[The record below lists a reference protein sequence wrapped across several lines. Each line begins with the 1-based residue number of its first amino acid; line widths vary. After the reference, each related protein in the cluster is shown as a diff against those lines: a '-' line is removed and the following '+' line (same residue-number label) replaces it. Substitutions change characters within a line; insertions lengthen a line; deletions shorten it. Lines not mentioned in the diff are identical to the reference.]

1 MSEPPA
7 VSPPPAGVGV
17 RTVTLGGMPLLVAAV
32 PSGGPGDALVD
43 AVAERGLVRLP
54 AVSGVELPRGAR
66 VGFTVDQ
73 RELRLV
79 DEQDAT
85 LLRAP
90 RAGLDAGWLEA
101 ARRLRG
107 TMTVVAR
114 DVEVDAE
121 LAVAALVARLDA
133 AAATGRVLG
142 AIVGLVEERPT
153 LPLFL

>member
-1 MSEPPA
+1 VNGSL
-7 VSPPPAGVGV
+7 AGVGV
-17 RTVTLGGMPLLVAAV
+17 RTVTLGGLPLLVAAV
-32 PSGGPGDALVD
+32 PSGGPGDTLLE
-43 AVAERGLVRLP
+43 AVAERGLVQLTG
-54 AVSGVELPRGAR
+54 VTGVELPRGAR

-73 RELRLV
+73 QELRLV

-90 RAGLDAGWLEA
+90 RAGLDPGWLEA

-107 TMTVVAR
+107 TMAVLAR
-114 DVEVDAE
+114 DLEVDAH
-121 LAVAALVARLDA
+121 LDVATIVARLDA
-133 AAATGRVLG
+133 AAADGRVLG

>member
-1 MSEPPA
+1 VSEPA
-7 VSPPPAGVGV
+7 VGVGV
-17 RTVTLGGMPLLVAAV
+17 RTVTLGGLPLLVAAV
-32 PSGGPGDALVD
+32 PSGGAGDTLMA
-43 AVAERGLVRLP
+43 AVGERGLVRLS
-54 AVSGVELPRGAR
+54 AVTGVDLPRGAR

-107 TMTVVAR
+107 TMTVLAR
-114 DVEVDAE
+114 DLEVDAE
-121 LAVAALVARLDA
+121 MDVATLVARTDA
-133 AAATGRVLG
+133 AAASGHVLG
-142 AIVGLVEERPT
+142 AIVGVVEERPT